1 MSRYFLLDGLGDGDD
16 RSLAFINT
24 TVEGFGKDD
33 WRLTFGKP
41 AKDLFPEPAILRFSK
56 KHPGMKLSSFIGNTL
71 SILIVAPP
79 FRQAIEELG
88 PKQTEFLP
96 ITLLDH
102 RGRVASKDYVIV
114 NPLGT
119 LDCLDEKESGI
130 KRVNDEVVG
139 VDEYVIASSKVAKA
153 PQLFRIREDEDEYV
167 FGLKLMRRIQKLDL
181 SNVLVTELRVT

>member
-1 MSRYFLLDGLGDGDD
+1 MSRYFLLDGLGDAND

-24 TVEGFGKDD
+24 AVEGFGKDG
-33 WRLTFGKP
+33 WRITHGEP
-41 AKDLFPEPAILRFSK
+41 AKDLFPANATLRFSK
-56 KHPGMKLSSFIGNTL
+56 KHPGMKLSSFIGNTR
-71 SILIVAPP
+71 SFLIVAPP

-130 KRVNDEVVG
+130 ELVDGEVVG
-139 VDEYVIASSKVAKA
+139 VDEYVVASSKVARA
-153 PQLFRIREDEDEYV
+153 PQLFRIREAENEYV
-167 FGLKLMRRIQKLDL
+167 FGLELMRRIQKLDL
-181 SNVLVTELRVT
+181 SNVIVMELRVT